1 MTRELIKQFLPNV
14 SLDGSPI
21 TQPQQIEI
29 LQDTSQSSLEQYIR
43 TQYSSQPTRFG
54 KLLLMLSSLRK
65 IEPTVIEQ
73 LFFADVLRGASMG
86 DVLKKMLTSNSTAP
100 IVHGS
105 LMAWEA
111 PYNQSVDLF
120 KEKFEYWASE
130 IISRHE
136 ISLLPVWSLS
146 FLWFGLSS
154 NQNDHWWQAVIA
166 INVGW
171 GRGLKN
177 RSSMLTLTKYWSKM
191 IGRTRWCNSKKL
203 FT

>member
-1 MTRELIKQFLPNV
+1 MTGELIKQFLPNV

-105 LMAWEA
+105 LMA
-111 PYNQSVDLF
+111 
-120 KEKFEYWASE
+120 
-130 IISRHE
+130 
-136 ISLLPVWSLS
+136 
-146 FLWFGLSS
+146 
-154 NQNDHWWQAVIA
+154 
-166 INVGW
+166 
-171 GRGLKN
+171 
-177 RSSMLTLTKYWSKM
+177 
-191 IGRTRWCNSKKL
+191 
-203 FT
+203 